1 MKEKYNYLVLVFFF
15 FMFLFPSTGNSTE
28 EYAKRTGKSCASCHL
43 DSSGGGELTKAGE
56 DYLEQLLTEEETG
69 QDKAELTAR
78 SSASKLIRLIVGYIH
93 IFTGIFWFGTILY
106 VHLILK
112 PAYAA
117 HGLPK
122 GELRLGLISMVIM
135 GITGT
140 ILTLFRIPSLSIL
153 FETRFGILLI
163 IKIAIFLIMVSTA
176 LYVVIFLGPKLKKS
190 SQARPKKQKG
200 EIALADLG
208 YFDGVEERSAYIAYN
223 GKIYDMT
230 ESDLWKN
237 GLHFKRHKAGED
249 LTDMLKQAPHGEDK
263 IFEMPQVGRL
273 ITTDQKKIQPAFE
286 KVFYFL
292 AYFNLGAVFLITLIL
307 ALWQWW

>member
-1 MKEKYNYLVLVFFF
+1 MKEKYNYLALIFFF
-15 FMFLFPSTGNSTE
+15 FMFLFPSAGNSTE
-28 EYAKRTGKSCASCHL
+28 EYAKKTGKSCAYCHL

-56 DYLEQLLTEEETG
+56 EYLEELLSGGKSDQSMT
-69 QDKAELTAR
+69 QPQ
-78 SSASKLIRLIVGYIH
+78 SKNTILKVIRFVIGYIH

-117 HGLPK
+117 KGLPRV
-122 GELRLGLISMVIM
+122 EVRVGLVSMVIM

-140 ILTLFRIPSLSIL
+140 ILTLFRIPSLSVL
-153 FETRFGILLI
+153 LETRFGILLI
-163 IKIAIFLIMVSTA
+163 IKIALFLLMVSTA

-200 EIALADLG
+200 ELAIADLG

-223 GKIYDMT
+223 GKIYDLT

-249 LTDMLKQAPHGEDK
+249 LTDMLKQAPHSEDK
-263 IFEMPQVGRL
+263 IFEMPQVGGL
-273 ITTDQKKIQPAFE
+273 ITTDQNKIRPAHE

-292 AYFNLGAVFLITLIL
+292 AFFNLGVVFLITLIL
-307 ALWQWW
+307 ALWRWW